1 MTPTPHAEQ
10 LAGPVRRALDELQLA
25 LEPDVF
31 SPATAERSFVVALD
45 NFGAIALDAPVDR
58 FRSQTLVVDYYVVVT
73 RFSRAVG
80 PAALQP
86 VVGSTAKK
94 RDQDFASLYVRERNM
109 QTLRAAIDRIVTF
122 RTTIEIELEGGECGS
137 P

>member
-45 NFGAIALDAPVDR
+45 APVVSECLKQAPR
-58 FRSQTLVVDYYVVVT
+58 IRLSL
-73 RFSRAVG
+73 R
-80 PAALQP
+80 P
-86 VVGSTAKK
+86 V
-94 RDQDFASLYVRERNM
+94 RHQRL
-109 QTLRAAIDRIVTF
+109 
-122 RTTIEIELEGGECGS
+122 
-137 P
+137 

>member
-1 MTPTPHAEQ
+1 
-10 LAGPVRRALDELQLA
+10 
-25 LEPDVF
+25 
-31 SPATAERSFVVALD
+31 
-45 NFGAIALDAPVDR
+45 
-58 FRSQTLVVDYYVVVT
+58 
-73 RFSRAVG
+73 
-80 PAALQP
+80 
-86 VVGSTAKK
+86 VGSTAKK

>member
-1 MTPTPHAEQ
+1 
-10 LAGPVRRALDELQLA
+10 
-25 LEPDVF
+25 
-31 SPATAERSFVVALD
+31 
-45 NFGAIALDAPVDR
+45 
-58 FRSQTLVVDYYVVVT
+58 
-73 RFSRAVG
+73 VG